1 MKAAKNQ
8 GTGMPAGTGNAVP
21 AAAPASGPE
30 TDPVREPAETMLH
43 RIAVCAYEGT
53 EEQLEK
59 VWEKMTGETPVIIP
73 AAPDADIRELLAEVI
88 AIPHVADDFVL
99 VPANC
104 VPCSR
109 VSFTE
114 LSLPT
119 VYVSNTGERTL
130 GSRLPIPF
138 NKGKCVDMLPGDKEK
153 TGTAE
158 EFLSRY
164 FKFNLNR
171 TVEVGFS
178 FGNYVTPV
186 LRGNPCEHIVIEAF
200 VRKKFVTASPE
211 GYRAIAGLIDR
222 YLLG

>member
-30 TDPVREPAETMLH
+30 TAPVREPAETMLH

-104 VPCSR
+104 VPCAP
-109 VSFTE
+109 VSFAE
-114 LSLPT
+114 LAVPT
-119 VYVSNTGERTL
+119 VYVDRAGTRRYCSG
-130 GSRLPIPF
+130 LPVPF
-138 NKGKCVDMLPGDKEK
+138 SKELIVGALPGDGTEP
-153 TGTAE
+153 GTAE
-158 EFLSRY
+158 EFMKDY
-164 FKFNLNR
+164 FKKNLHR
-171 TVEVGFS
+171 PVDVGFS